1 MPQRCHYKKYRLYL
15 YVSYKNGIRTISW
28 IMVPITY
35 LSNPYGHKNKSFYS
49 KAREGILGSYNW
61 NTLQYLLRI
70 ILPVYFYYA
79 IGVRFLQ
86 ALSIVWCPMFYLII
100 GNMLN
105 GLIQY
110 ILILYYIW
118 VSKEQPFVPSSVI
131 IYSQLSHVHNVTR
144 HT

>member
-1 MPQRCHYKKYRLYL
+1 MSVIRTP
-15 YVSYKNGIRTISW
+15 GIRTISW

-49 KAREGILGSYNW
+49 KAREGILGPYEMEH
-61 NTLQYLLRI
+61 TLKVSAPNYFTCVFLLRNRSTI
-70 ILPVYFYYA
+70 PSSSEYCV
-79 IGVRFLQ
+79 VSNV
-86 ALSIVWCPMFYLII
+86 LSNTT